1 MRIEK
6 NKKGTHVGVII
17 SFVLFITILV
27 FLYSMIEPT
36 IKSQKNKQYFL
47 DYVEGELIKNVSG
60 VLTSWTVKNTTSI
73 IYPGCLRV
81 NNTELGTVGLNSI
94 VKDRNNQQVNS
105 KISGEFLEIEWTSF
119 GGSFYKIYYSNETF
133 KSTTSFPC
141 TGGYEPAIITSSGRT
156 VKYVSRTKIA
166 NVINN
171 FQDFQNGLNIPPG
184 YYFSLSFT
192 YSNGT
197 KISAGETNVSTS
209 VYAKE
214 KIVQYLDDEANINK
228 GIINIRVW

>member
-60 VLTSWTVKNTTSI
+60 VLTSWTMANKTIGIT
-73 IYPGCLRV
+73 CLRV
-81 NNTELGTVGLNSI
+81 NNSELGTVGLNSI
-94 VKDRNNQQVNS
+94 VKDKDNTIMDSNTS
-105 KISGEFLEIEWTSF
+105 LDGIYLFIKWTPGVTFS
-119 GGSFYKIYYSNETF
+119 KIYYSDELF
-133 KSTTSFPC
+133 KQAVSFSPTGCDSTGT
-141 TGGYEPAIITSSGRT
+141 ITSSGRT
-156 VKYVSRTKIA
+156 VKYISRTKIA

-171 FQDFQNGLNIPPG
+171 FQDFQDGLNIPPG

-197 KISAGETNVSTS
+197 IISAGEKNVSTS

-228 GIINIRVW
+228 GVINIRVW